1 MTVTQANVPGEAAAA
16 LRVSL
21 TEDLKS
27 AMRARDE
34 IRVSTLRM
42 VLAKVKDADIAARP
56 RGVEA
61 IAEAE
66 LVALLRGMV
75 KSRRESE
82 AQYLAGNRPELA
94 AREAAEIAIIEAY
107 LPQTLAGAALDAAIA
122 AAIAATGATG
132 PKQMGAVIAALKAAH
147 GAALDMAAASAAV
160 KAKLAGG

>member
-1 MTVTQANVPGEAAAA
+1 MTVTPATVPGEPAA
-16 LRVSL
+16 LRVRL
-21 TEDLKS
+21 HDDLKS

-42 VLAKVKDADIAARP
+42 VLAKLKDADIAARP

-61 IAEAE
+61 IAEPE

-82 AQYLAGNRPELA
+82 AQYQAGNRPELA

-107 LPQTLAGAALDAAIA
+107 LPQALAGAALDAAIA

-132 PKQMGAVIAALKAAH
+132 PKSMGAVIAALKAAH
-147 GAALDMAAASAAV
+147 GPALDMAAASAAV